1 MSVCS
6 RGKPLLL
13 LGELDKWVP
22 MSPQRVT
29 GMTID
34 QGDIHIRISGGV
46 RERPTFTYIWDNKT
60 YQATCV
66 IGESGTALIK
76 IAEGQCLED

>member
-1 MSVCS
+1 M
-6 RGKPLLL
+6 LL
-13 LGELDKWVP
+13 LGELGKFVP

-29 GMTID
+29 GITID
-34 QGDIHIRISGGV
+34 QEDVHIRLGGGV
-46 RERPTFTYIWDNKT
+46 RERLTFTYIWDNKT

-76 IAEGQCLED
+76 IAEGQCLEN